1 MNIGEL
7 AKRTGLNPSPIRLY
21 EQSGLL
27 RAAQRGANNYRT
39 YPPEMVQVLELIT
52 LAQDAGFSLEEIRA
66 LLPAGLEHWEHDTL
80 TTLLRRKISDI
91 AMQEQKLAHDRSQLT
106 QLLQE
111 IEAKPA
117 DMDCAANARRVLVK
131 ILARNKEN

>member
-7 AKRTGLNPSPIRLY
+7 AKRTGLNPSRIRFY
-21 EQSGLL
+21 EQRGLL
-27 RAAQRGANNYRT
+27 RAAQRSANGYRI
-39 YPPEMVQVLELIT
+39 YPPEMVQVLGLIT
-52 LAQDAGFSLEEIRA
+52 LAQDAGFSLDEIRA
-66 LLPAGLEHWEHDTL
+66 LLPAGLEHWEHGTL

-91 AMQEQKLAHDRSQLT
+91 AAQEQKLAHDRNQLT

-111 IEAKPA
+111 IEAKPK

-131 ILARNKEN
+131 ILAQSKND